1 MPKMQFPDIGGYIKK
16 EAGEVRSSVVDVMSD
31 AKESWKQ
38 QSARTFGQKL
48 NNPPI
53 IEPGKLKRIIVTI
66 IKVLIFLELLGAI
79 FEGMHSSNWSRLG
92 IDLLLAGILYI
103 MWDRITRITQ
113 GKKEAVRRKVE
124 MSGERI
130 KLWDALVFSL
140 LWTDEIYADIPAD
153 RRRLVVISYTLIA
166 LGILA
171 AHVSIGEGFM
181 PFIISSALV
190 LGAVNLLNWIV
201 SRERGERETLAT
213 ELQLAHDVQVSLMPK
228 EHPRVDG
235 FDIAGISIPAK
246 EVGGDHFD
254 YSRCGDESQF
264 CISVF
269 DVSGKGM
276 EAAMSAV
283 FTSGAFASE
292 AQRGGTPGETLTRLN
307 KPVFTHTKRGHFVA
321 FLLAQLNVQARE
333 LVFANAGQTKPLLR
347 SSGGVRWLDSVGL
360 HFPLGMT
367 EGCTYQDATI
377 QLQPGDVL
385 ILPTDGVT
393 EAMNAQREL
402 YGSDRLQSLL
412 GQMNITSLS
421 AHQIVEAAVADVRAF
436 ADGSPQHDDITIVV
450 VKVQ

>member
-1 MPKMQFPDIGGYIKK
+1 MPKMQFPDIGGYLKK
-16 EAGEVRSSVVDVMSD
+16 EADEVRSSVADVVSD

-48 NNPPI
+48 NNPPNI
-53 IEPGKLKRIIVTI
+53 TPGKLKRIIVTI
-66 IKVLIFLELLGAI
+66 IKILLVLELLGAI
-79 FEGMHSSNWSRLG
+79 IEGMHSGDWSRLG
-92 IDLLLAGILYI
+92 IDLFLAGILYI

-113 GKKEAVRRKVE
+113 EKKEAVRRKVE
-124 MSGERI
+124 MSGEQI

-153 RRRLVVISYTLIA
+153 RKRLVIISYTLIA
-166 LGILA
+166 LGIFA
-171 AHVSIGEGFM
+171 ARVSIGDGFM

-228 EHPRVDG
+228 EHPHLEG

-254 YSRCGDESQF
+254 YVRCENDTVF

-276 EAAMSAV
+276 QAAMSAV

-292 AQRGGTPGETLTRLN
+292 AQKGGTPGEVLTRLN
-307 KPVFTHTKRGHFVA
+307 KTVFTHTKRGHFVA
-321 FLLAQLNVQARE
+321 FLLAQLNVQTRE
-333 LVFANAGQTKPLLR
+333 LLFANAGQTKPLLR
-347 SSGGVRWLDSVGL
+347 SSNGVHWLDSVGV
-360 HFPLGMT
+360 HFPLGMAG
-367 EGCTYQDATI
+367 GCTYQDAAV
-377 QLQPGDVL
+377 QLQSGDVL

-393 EAMNAQREL
+393 EAMNSRREQ
-402 YGSDRLQSLL
+402 YGTERLQSLME
-412 GQMNITSLS
+412 QMNIPSLT
-421 AHQIVEAAVADVRAF
+421 AKQIVEAAVADVRAF
-436 ADGSPQHDDITIVV
+436 AGGSPQHDDITVVV